1 MDPHWSASGKVL
13 SWSYGNKFFTVDPDK
28 IFSAA
33 EKVALD
39 TTKRNKAGAFDNGF
53 FDLPVVPDLTVTM
66 NIVAPRKFAHG
77 TIALKNARIISM
89 KGDEVIE
96 DGTIVLTEGRFTA
109 VGPTNAIPIPAGTKI
124 IELKGKTIM
133 PGLIDM
139 HDHVHEP
146 SEIFSQQ
153 HWKYLANLA
162 YGVTTARDPS
172 SSFDSFG
179 YAELLETGQML
190 GPRLFTVGLP
200 ITAENSDIK
209 SLKDAR
215 VFVHKRAMM
224 GAITIKQYLQQ
235 TRLQK
240 QWLLIAS
247 KEAGLNM
254 TNEGEE
260 ELGENLAMMK
270 DGSTGVEHARGWGN
284 VYSDLIQF
292 ISKVSTWHT
301 PTLLVMGEDRG
312 GDTYFRKLY
321 NKNADKK
328 LQSFWPAKEIQDR
341 LKPVN
346 STDTIHPF
354 FVYTSSVETA
364 IKHSGGHVTM
374 GAHGNWEGVGSH
386 WETWALQMGGLT
398 NMEALHSATIEG
410 ARGLGIQD
418 DLGSIEAGK
427 LADLIILEKNPLED
441 IHNTLSIKYV
451 MKDGL
456 LYDAN
461 TLDEIWPVRKKLP
474 DWRYQPVAIKKNNN

>member
-1 MDPHWSASGKVL
+1 
-13 SWSYGNKFFTVDPDK
+13 
-28 IFSAA
+28 
-33 EKVALD
+33 
-39 TTKRNKAGAFDNGF
+39 
-53 FDLPVVPDLTVTM
+53 
-66 NIVAPRKFAHG
+66 
-77 TIALKNARIISM
+77 
-89 KGDEVIE
+89 VIHH
-96 DGTIVLTEGRFTA
+96 R
-109 VGPTNAIPIPAGTKI
+109 
-124 IELKGKTIM
+124 
-133 PGLIDM
+133 
-139 HDHVHEP
+139 
-146 SEIFSQQ
+146 
-153 HWKYLANLA
+153 
-162 YGVTTARDPS
+162 R
-172 SSFDSFG
+172 FDSFG

-328 LQSFWPAKEIQDR
+328 LQSSGP
-341 LKPVN
+341 LKKFK
-346 STDTIHPF
+346 T
-354 FVYTSSVETA
+354 
-364 IKHSGGHVTM
+364 G
-374 GAHGNWEGVGSH
+374 
-386 WETWALQMGGLT
+386 
-398 NMEALHSATIEG
+398 
-410 ARGLGIQD
+410 
-418 DLGSIEAGK
+418 
-427 LADLIILEKNPLED
+427 
-441 IHNTLSIKYV
+441 
-451 MKDGL
+451 
-456 LYDAN
+456 
-461 TLDEIWPVRKKLP
+461 
-474 DWRYQPVAIKKNNN
+474 